1 MIGLRWVRGSLF
13 EVRSSVFDIISE
25 FILLK
30 IPLPPLASFLHIC
43 EFRNEGGVGLSSS
56 DTRHPTLVL
65 SLCH

>member
-30 IPLPPLASFLHIC
+30 IPLPPLSSFLHTC
-43 EFRNEGGVGLSSS
+43 EFRSEGGVSLS
-56 DTRHPTLVL
+56 
-65 SLCH
+65 